1 MTSYKRKSKAANS
14 FLEHKIK
21 QKRIDDKNEQ
31 LNKTIAFCI
40 DNNCRGYAAISAG
53 VCPDIKDRRTI
64 NRRLDKELNI
74 GTEKEYCQAL
84 TNMGEKIIVN
94 YIKNKSEALQPVR
107 RRDLNEVIIQML
119 KLRDI
124 FNRRMKGGRKFI
136 KLSSFARAALRNG
149 KVGKGFWGRFD
160 AKFKNL
166 SKRRASTVALKRVL
180 ACTKEEAINHLD
192 GLAAE
197 LIEAGI
203 FVNAVQKEKGVW
215 EGDIDTSRIFN
226 HDETPQ
232 FVNYG
237 QNGAAPELEVPKST
251 TNFYMKLNWKL
262 VDIYEN

>member
-1 MTSYKRKSKAANS
+1 M
-14 FLEHKIK
+14 
-21 QKRIDDKNEQ
+21 
-31 LNKTIAFCI
+31 
-40 DNNCRGYAAISAG
+40 
-53 VCPDIKDRRTI
+53 
-64 NRRLDKELNI
+64 
-74 GTEKEYCQAL
+74 
-84 TNMGEKIIVN
+84 
-94 YIKNKSEALQPVR
+94 
-107 RRDLNEVIIQML
+107 
-119 KLRDI
+119 
-124 FNRRMKGGRKFI
+124 
-136 KLSSFARAALRNG
+136 
-149 KVGKGFWGRFD
+149 
-160 AKFKNL
+160 
-166 SKRRASTVALKRVL
+166 KRVL

-262 VDIYEN
+262 VDIYEK